1 MQTAPP
7 TPKGFRDIQPQYA
20 KKRRE
25 IINIIAPI
33 LEENGFVPLETPTL
47 EFAST
52 LTGKYGDEEKL
63 IYKFTDRGER
73 ELALRYDLTVP
84 LARFIANNQNL
95 LNPTF
100 SRYQIGQVF
109 RGENPQH
116 GRYREFTQF
125 DFDTVGSFDL
135 EEDAKVIATAI
146 RSIKNIGLKNAVMLV
161 NDRKN
166 FSETPVEVIRSIDKI
181 HKIGQEGVKKELL
194 EKGLAEDDIKNHLF
208 KITNSKPTENLSKII
223 NFLRKDYG
231 LNENKDFKFDPT
243 LARGLDYY
251 TGAIFE
257 LKPSPDPVDLTIGS
271 GGRYDNLIGMF
282 VYPDKGR
289 AGKDTPA
296 VGFSFGL
303 DRIVDILINDKD

>member
-7 TPKGFRDIQPQYA
+7 TPKGFRDIQSTYA

-25 IINIIAPI
+25 VINIIAPI

-125 DFDTVGSFDL
+125 DFDTVGSSNI
-135 EEDAKVIATAI
+135 EEDTKIITTAI
-146 RSIKNIGLKNAVMLV
+146 RSIKNIGLSSAIMLI

-166 FSETPVEVIRSIDKI
+166 FSDTPAEVIR
-181 HKIGQEGVKKELL
+181 
-194 EKGLAEDDIKNHLF
+194 AIKQRL
-208 KITNSKPTENLSKII
+208 NS
-223 NFLRKDYG
+223 
-231 LNENKDFKFDPT
+231 
-243 LARGLDYY
+243 
-251 TGAIFE
+251 
-257 LKPSPDPVDLTIGS
+257 
-271 GGRYDNLIGMF
+271 
-282 VYPDKGR
+282 
-289 AGKDTPA
+289 
-296 VGFSFGL
+296 
-303 DRIVDILINDKD
+303 